1 MSQDTYYNK
10 RNRYRL
16 KVLIIVR
23 VVVLTFLLAFTYF
36 LSTLK
41 EYFQL
46 PADTLRLIYTVVITM
61 YFLSVVYALLL
72 RKAKYDQLN
81 IYTQLIADIALV
93 SLLVYL
99 TGHTDSNYSLLY
111 TLVIIYSAIFL
122 GRKGTL
128 AIASLS
134 SISFI
139 LILELE
145 YFNIATGFYDMGRQQ
160 VIKAG
165 DVSLRIAVHVISFY
179 IVAFLASFVV
189 EQEKKTRTLLEEKES
204 AFDQLDVLFR
214 SIIESVE
221 TGVMT
226 TNLRGRIKT
235 FNKAAQSITGRA
247 FGDVVNRPIGDVF
260 PEFGPFFEHG
270 TQTSHSR
277 KEVQIT
283 TRVGLDVH
291 LGCSVSPLK
300 DGRGRHIG
308 SILIFQDLTEIK
320 RMEESLEKS
329 RKLALIG
336 EMAAG
341 LAHEMRNPL
350 ASITGS
356 IELLSQGAQLE
367 ETDRQLMQI
376 IMRSKVRLENFVRDF
391 LMLARPLPAARQLI
405 DVAEVA
411 AEVMDNIRMSGD
423 WKEGVIL
430 TNNIQEGI
438 QVWAN
443 REQIVQIIF
452 NLLANALQAVS
463 GGGNIHL
470 EIRAGEAEN
479 SKNHHIMIKVS
490 DDGCGIEEKDM
501 NNILEPF
508 YTNKEKGTGLGLAI
522 VSRIVD
528 GYGGRLKIES
538 LVGQGTQA
546 TVWIPSGQI

>member
-1 MSQDTYYNK
+1 MSQDTNYNK

-99 TGHTDSNYSLLY
+99 TGYIDSNYSLLY

-145 YFNIATGFYDMGRQQ
+145 YFNIATGFYDMGQQ

-260 PEFGPFFEHG
+260 PEFGPFFEQG
-270 TQTSHSR
+270 AQTSHSR

-411 AEVMDNIRMSGD
+411 AEVMDNIRMSSD
-423 WKEGVIL
+423 WKEGLSL

>member
-1 MSQDTYYNK
+1 MSQDTNYNK

-99 TGHTDSNYSLLY
+99 TGYIDSNYSLLY

-470 EIRAGEAEN
+470 EIRPGEAEN
-479 SKNHHIMIKVS
+479 NKNYIMIKVS

>member
-1 MSQDTYYNK
+1 MSQDTNYNK

-99 TGHTDSNYSLLY
+99 TGYIDSNYSLLY

-247 FGDVVNRPIGDVF
+247 LGDVANRPIGDVF
-260 PEFGPFFEHG
+260 PEFGPFFEQG
-270 TQTSHSR
+270 AQTSHSR

-300 DGRGRHIG
+300 DRHGRHIG

-411 AEVMDNIRMSGD
+411 AEVMDNIRMSSD
-423 WKEGVIL
+423 WKEGLSL

-470 EIRAGEAEN
+470 EIRPGEAEN
-479 SKNHHIMIKVS
+479 NKNYIMIKVS

>member
-1 MSQDTYYNK
+1 MSQDTNYNK

-145 YFNIATGFYDMGRQQ
+145 YFNIATGFYDMGQQ

-411 AEVMDNIRMSGD
+411 AEVMDNIRMSSD
-423 WKEGVIL
+423 WKEGLSL

>member
-1 MSQDTYYNK
+1 MSQDTNYNK

-99 TGHTDSNYSLLY
+99 TGYIDSNYSLLY

-145 YFNIATGFYDMGRQQ
+145 YFNIATGFYDMGQQ

-411 AEVMDNIRMSGD
+411 AEVMDNIRMSSD
-423 WKEGVIL
+423 WKEGLSL

-470 EIRAGEAEN
+470 EIRPGEAEN
-479 SKNHHIMIKVS
+479 NKNYIMIKVS

>member
-1 MSQDTYYNK
+1 MSQDTNYNK

-145 YFNIATGFYDMGRQQ
+145 YFNIATGFYDMGQQ

-300 DGRGRHIG
+300 DRHGRHIG

-411 AEVMDNIRMSGD
+411 AEVMDNIRMSSD
-423 WKEGVIL
+423 WKEGLSL